1 VTSADSLS
9 TFRRLL
15 KTHLF
20 RKSFPD
26 YMLDIN

>member
-1 VTSADSLS
+1 LS

-26 YMLDIN
+26 YMLDIK